1 MCLCCGGSSKTGL
14 LSYLEYSRNLC
25 EPNFFNSFDSDEV
38 GMKKKTDEPTPD
50 DPHNSSDES
59 EETEEEQLDEGD
71 EEPPKLENEVCYIL
85 EFRLDN
91 IPI

>member
-1 MCLCCGGSSKTGL
+1 MKQ
-14 LSYLEYSRNLC
+14 
-25 EPNFFNSFDSDEV
+25 FDSDEV

-71 EEPPKLENEVCYIL
+71 EEPPKLENEVCFL
-85 EFRLDN
+85 
-91 IPI
+91 

>member
-1 MCLCCGGSSKTGL
+1 
-14 LSYLEYSRNLC
+14 
-25 EPNFFNSFDSDEV
+25 
-38 GMKKKTDEPTPD
+38 MKKKTDEPTPD

-85 EFRLDN
+85 EFRMDN
-91 IPI
+91 IPIQDDAEEKKNEESEVGDGDN

>member
-1 MCLCCGGSSKTGL
+1 MVDPLRQVCS
-14 LSYLEYSRNLC
+14 EHSRILIFW
-25 EPNFFNSFDSDEV
+25 EPFLKQFDSDEV

-71 EEPPKLENEVCYIL
+71 EEPPKLENEVCYL
-85 EFRLDN
+85 
-91 IPI
+91 

>member
-1 MCLCCGGSSKTGL
+1 
-14 LSYLEYSRNLC
+14 
-25 EPNFFNSFDSDEV
+25 
-38 GMKKKTDEPTPD
+38 MKKKTDEPTPD